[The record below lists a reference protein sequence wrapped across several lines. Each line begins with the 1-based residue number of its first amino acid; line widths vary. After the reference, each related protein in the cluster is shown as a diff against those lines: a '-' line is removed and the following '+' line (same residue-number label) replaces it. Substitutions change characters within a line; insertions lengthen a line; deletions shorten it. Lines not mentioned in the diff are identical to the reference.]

1 MWYIIFAKRGVD
13 MDILTI
19 KEASLMWGISIRR
32 ITVLCNEGRIEGA
45 TKIAG
50 AWLLPKD
57 AQKPADARIKS
68 GKYTDW
74 RNKTVMES
82 NNFESNLK
90 NLKGTFAVEGMKVSE
105 SGIKNL
111 KRIDSGK
118 ISYTQMIEELKR
130 KYMQR
135 V

>member
-1 MWYIIFAKRGVD
+1 

-90 NLKGTFAVEGMKVSE
+90 NLKGTFAVEGMKVSK
-105 SGIKNL
+105 SGIENL

-118 ISYTQMIEELKR
+118 ISYPQMIEELKR

>member
-1 MWYIIFAKRGVD
+1 

-19 KEASLMWGISIRR
+19 KEASLMWGISVRR
-32 ITVLCNEGRIEGA
+32 ITVLCNEGRIIGA
-45 TKIAG
+45 KKIAG

-57 AQKPADARIKS
+57 AEKPADARIKS

-74 RNKTVMES
+74 RNKTDMAS
-82 NNFESNLK
+82 NDFESNLK
-90 NLKGTFAVEGMKVSE
+90 NLKGTFAVENMTVSE
-105 SGIKNL
+105 ESVKNL

-118 ISYTQMIEELKR
+118 VSYTDVIEELKL

-135 V
+135 A

>member
-1 MWYIIFAKRGVD
+1 

-19 KEASLMWGISIRR
+19 REASLMWGISVRR
-32 ITVLCNEGRIEGA
+32 IAVLCNEGRIVGA
-45 TKIAG
+45 KKIAG

-57 AQKPADARIKS
+57 AEKPKDARIKS

-74 RNKTVMES
+74 RNKTNMAS
-82 NNFESNLK
+82 KDFEGNLK
-90 NLKGTFAVEGMKVSE
+90 NLKGTFAVENMNVSE
-105 SGIKNL
+105 EGIKNL

-118 ISYTQMIEELKR
+118 VSYTDVIEELKL

-135 V
+135 E

>member
-1 MWYIIFAKRGVD
+1 

-45 TKIAG
+45 KKIAG

-57 AQKPADARIKS
+57 AEKPKDARVKS

-74 RNKTVMES
+74 RNKSDMKS

-90 NLKGTFAVEGMKVSE
+90 NLKGTFAVEDMKISE
-105 SGIKNL
+105 NGIKNL
-111 KRIDSGK
+111 KRIESGK
-118 ISYTQMIEELKR
+118 VSYTDVIEELKQ

>member
-1 MWYIIFAKRGVD
+1 

-19 KEASLMWGISIRR
+19 KEASLMWGISVRR
-32 ITVLCNEGRIEGA
+32 ITVLCNEGRIVGA
-45 TKIAG
+45 KKIAG

-57 AQKPADARIKS
+57 AEKPADRRIKS

-74 RNKTVMES
+74 RNKTDMTS
-82 NNFESNLK
+82 KDFESNLR
-90 NLKGTFAVEGMKVSE
+90 NLKGTFAVENMTVSE
-105 SGIKNL
+105 ESIENL

-118 ISYTQMIEELKR
+118 VSYMDVIEELKH